1 MDLVY
6 HNFDDKRGNKTRKV
20 EGKQNLDPDKAIY
33 DYLSS
38 EGDKRLNEI
47 LIHLN
52 KSGLLYSKQGLIKKL
67 NILSGKSRKLLR
79 KISVKGSYPIYR
91 AVDKTKFQ
99 IQSDSYAFKDY
110 VCYRILELTDV
121 VDDKELK
128 QIKPYPNNQQKKI
141 ISKLIFEYG
150 LISLYTLLASYRR
163 SISPKRDNKQNK
175 TMHELWL
182 KNALSFEIN
191 LKSAKFS
198 NILNMEFDKLRI
210 SNGKKVNELLDQD
223 RINEVKNLE
232 DVFSKMFPYFKKEFD
247 ACEKIIDDDKDNN
260 DKNNK
265 LIRDIYFEKP
275 EMLLS

>member
-1 MDLVY
+1 MDLVN
-6 HNFDDKRGNKTRKV
+6 HNFDDNRGNTTRKV
-20 EGKQNLDPDKAIY
+20 GGKQNLDPETAIY

-52 KSGLLYSKQGLIKKL
+52 KSGLPYSKQGLIKKL
-67 NILSGKSRKLLR
+67 NVLSSKSKKILR

-99 IQSDSYAFKDY
+99 IQSDSYAFKDH
-110 VCYRILELTDV
+110 VGYRILVLDG
-121 VDDKELK
+121 VDDEELK

-141 ISKLIFEYG
+141 ISNLILKYG

-163 SISPKRDNKQNK
+163 SISPKRNNKQNK

-182 KNALSFEIN
+182 KNALSFETN
-191 LKSAKFS
+191 LESAKFS
-198 NILNMEFDKLRI
+198 NILNIEIDELRVT
-210 SNGKKVNELLDQD
+210 NGKKVNELIDQD

-232 DVFSKMFPYFKKEFD
+232 DVFSKMFPYFKEEFNL
-247 ACEKIIDDDKDNN
+247 CENMINDQDN
-260 DKNNK
+260 KFM
-265 LIRDIYFEKP
+265 RDVCFERP

>member
-1 MDLVY
+1 MDLVN
-6 HNFDDKRGNKTRKV
+6 HNFDDKGGNKTRKV

-33 DYLSS
+33 DYLSL

-47 LIHLN
+47 HIHLN
-52 KSGLLYSKQGLIKKL
+52 KSGLPYSKQGLIKKL
-67 NILSGKSRKLLR
+67 NVLSSKSRKLLR

-110 VCYRILELTDV
+110 VCYRISELTT

-141 ISKLIFEYG
+141 ISELIFKYG

-163 SISPKRDNKQNK
+163 GISPKRNNEQNK
-175 TMHELWL
+175 IMHELWL

-198 NILNMEFDKLRI
+198 NFLNLEFDDLRN
-210 SNGKKVNELLDQD
+210 SNGKKVNELIDQD

-232 DVFSKMFPYFKKEFD
+232 DVFSKMFPYFKEEFD
-247 ACEKIIDDDKDNN
+247 ECEKLIDDDKDNN

-265 LIRDIYFEKP
+265 FIRDIYFEKP